1 MKILIV
7 SSLYG
12 VSGGGA
18 GLIALYVARGLT
30 EAGHQASVVTI
41 GQKHHLSSTEEQGVR
56 VFRFR
61 PANLYPFEE
70 KDEHPAWQKF
80 FWQLLDVYNFHC
92 ASVFQTILLKETPD
106 IIHIHKMRG
115 FSSAVWSV
123 SSHLFPGRV
132 IQTCHDYESMS
143 PDGLMRGSLGR
154 MALHKQ
160 WPVRGYQL
168 IRTQFSVGVSAVTAP
183 SLFTLRRI
191 MDSGLFP
198 SARTAVISNTHGWS
212 QDKLRSI
219 HQKASS
225 SAHGGIHFLFMGRL
239 ESEKG
244 IVELCEAF
252 LQALKLYPSIQ
263 LDIAGWGTL
272 DSELREKYSK
282 YTGINFLGTLDG
294 QAKEDALRKATVV
307 VIPTLVEEVFGLITV
322 EAYAFG
328 KPVIA
333 SKVGGLPELVRHG
346 ETGWLVE
353 AGNVQALVE
362 QLAAVVKMDP
372 LLLTKMGQNC
382 KEYSYKFSIEKM
394 LSGYLDVYHRMIK

>member
-1 MKILIV
+1 
-7 SSLYG
+7 
-12 VSGGGA
+12 
-18 GLIALYVARGLT
+18 
-30 EAGHQASVVTI
+30 
-41 GQKHHLSSTEEQGVR
+41 
-56 VFRFR
+56 
-61 PANLYPFEE
+61 
-70 KDEHPAWQKF
+70 
-80 FWQLLDVYNFHC
+80 
-92 ASVFQTILLKETPD
+92 
-106 IIHIHKMRG
+106 
-115 FSSAVWSV
+115 
-123 SSHLFPGRV
+123 
-132 IQTCHDYESMS
+132 
-143 PDGLMRGSLGR
+143 
-154 MALHKQ
+154 
-160 WPVRGYQL
+160 
-168 IRTQFSVGVSAVTAP
+168 
-183 SLFTLRRI
+183 
-191 MDSGLFP
+191 
-198 SARTAVISNTHGWS
+198 
-212 QDKLRSI
+212 
-219 HQKASS
+219 
-225 SAHGGIHFLFMGRL
+225 MGRL